1 MHKIDVIYDIGL
13 DYLFDEDP
21 KQMKV
26 KSSRGKQVKISN
38 EVFDFMISE
47 GLIKKTD
54 DGYIFVGKSEDLV
67 DKKRTK
73 K

>member
-54 DGYIFVGKSEDLV
+54 DGYIFVGKSEDIV